1 MLSTPLVV
9 AASFA
14 YLMLLFAVAYVGDA
28 RARGGRSI
36 IGNAWV
42 YALSMGVY
50 CTAWT
55 YFGSIGRAASAGLW
69 FLPIYLGPTLGML
82 VAWMLLR
89 KMIRIARV
97 HRITSIADF
106 IASRYGKSRLLA
118 ALVTVIAVVGIVP
131 YVALQLKAI
140 ATGYALL
147 TGGHA
152 PAGGSVAGAAWW
164 RDSTLYMALALA
176 GFTIAF
182 GTRHLDTTERHE
194 GMVAAIAV
202 ESVVKLLA
210 FLAVGAF
217 VTWGLFEGPGDIFAR
232 AAARPDL
239 EPLLRLGGDSRFAGG
254 QWFALTLLA
263 MLSLFFLPRQFQMM
277 VVENVDERHV
287 RRAAWAFPLY
297 LLLINV
303 FVLPIALGGLLHEAS
318 GGSDAETFVLSLPL
332 AAGHP
337 WLALV
342 AFVGGLS
349 AATGMIIVEAIAVST
364 MVCND
369 LVLPLLLRRGAGLAR
384 DLTGTLL
391 GIRRSVI
398 VALLLL
404 GYLYFRIAGEAY
416 ALVSIGLISFAAVAQ
431 FAPALL
437 GGMYWK
443 GGTRAGALAGL
454 GAGFALW
461 AYTLMLPSIA
471 KSGWMPAGFMTEGL
485 FGIALLRPEQLLGL
499 AGLDSLT
506 HSLLWS
512 LLANAGLYIGVSLWR
527 APSARETG
535 QAVLFVDVFE
545 RHEASGAGPVFWRGR
560 AQVDDLLAL
569 AARFLGEASAR
580 RLFED
585 YARRRGVDGIAALAA
600 DAELV
605 QFVERELAG
614 AIGGASAR
622 VMVASVVEEEPLDLD
637 DVMRILDEASQ
648 LRAYSH
654 ALEDKSRSLERATAE
669 LREANAQ
676 LKSLDL
682 LKDEFMSSVTHEL
695 RTPLTSIRAFAELM
709 ADDPAM
715 DPEQRQRFLGLVVA
729 ETERLTRLVNQVLD
743 MAKIESGNAEWR
755 AVEVDLRALVR
766 QAMQTTAEMFR
777 ERGAAVELEMP
788 AHMPPLQADPDR
800 LLQVLFNLL
809 SNAAKFVPQG
819 RGRVCIRIG
828 ADAERASVE
837 VEDNG
842 PGVPLEQQQLVFEK
856 FRQGGEIQNRPQG
869 TGLGLPISRRI
880 VEHLGGRMW
889 LHSEPGRGACF
900 GFELPWRHGDDVA
913 LDADGSSAAAARAAA
928 VAPP

>member
-788 AHMPPLQADPDR
+788 EHMPPLRADPDR

-856 FRQGGEIQNRPQG
+856 FRQGGEIHNRPQG

>member
-585 YARRRGVDGIAALAA
+585 YARGRGVDGIAALAA